1 MLRTTRKQLTLAILG
16 VALALI
22 PFARQ
27 ASAQSTS
34 DRTANDSGA
43 TNTRTNRDEGFNYGW
58 LGLLG
63 LAGLAGLMPRK
74 NHTIASHRPGDTNV
88 R

>member
-1 MLRTTRKQLTLAILG
+1 MNDTGTTSSRTY
-16 VALALI
+16 
-22 PFARQ
+22 
-27 ASAQSTS
+27 
-34 DRTANDSGA
+34 
-43 TNTRTNRDEGFNYGW
+43 RDEGFNYGW

>member
-1 MLRTTRKQLTLAILG
+1 MFRTTRKQLTLAILG
-16 VALALI
+16 VALASV

-34 DRTANDSGA
+34 DRTANDTGTTSS
-43 TNTRTNRDEGFNYGW
+43 RTYREEGFNYGW
-58 LGLLG
+58 PGLLG

-74 NHTIASHRPGDTNV
+74 DHTIASHRPGDTNV